1 MELTYKGERPQFL
14 GMLEEKPCV
23 ITKEKPLVLSE
34 KDYTVLKDKKWF
46 KHLMKKG
53 LLLVDGKKVEQ
64 KQEKENDKPKKKK
77 EKAIQVE
84 MD

>member
-1 MELTYKGERPQFL
+1 MELTYKGEHPQFL
-14 GMLEEKPCV
+14 GMLEGKPCV

-46 KHLMKKG
+46 KHLMEKG
-53 LLLVDGKKVEQ
+53 LLLVDGKKAEQ
-64 KQEKENDKPKKKK
+64 KEKENSKPKKKK
-77 EKAIQVE
+77 EKAIRVE